1 MTKCRGQRVICRCE
15 KCHPGKEV
23 ALRTRQ
29 LHYQVE
35 GRAQIPKTLSSGSTS
50 LLDSGT
56 NGTEYYATEFRDD
69 SSDEEEMDYPTGMDF
84 IMILMFRGRRP

>member
-35 GRAQIPKTLSSGSTS
+35 GRAQIPKTLSSGSTC

-69 SSDEEEMDYPTGMDF
+69 SSDEEEMDDPTGMDF